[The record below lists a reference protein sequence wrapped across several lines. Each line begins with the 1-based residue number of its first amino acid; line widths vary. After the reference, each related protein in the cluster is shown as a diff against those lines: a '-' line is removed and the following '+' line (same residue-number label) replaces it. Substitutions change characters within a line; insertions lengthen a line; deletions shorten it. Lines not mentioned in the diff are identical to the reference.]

1 MKSRAPV
8 LRSSTTE
15 FSSASVDSDGVML
28 TKIKIVIRKRDPLK
42 YFDIL
47 SSSISKVS
55 SFCKVRENTEQNV
68 R

>member
-1 MKSRAPV
+1 M
-8 LRSSTTE
+8 RSSTTE
-15 FSSASVDSDGVML
+15 FSSASADSDGAML